1 MTIRRRETVDE
12 HARTIFLF
20 FSFFLSFFGEN
31 YSIWNN
37 IYIYVCVFWA
47 EIKYRELVYLVD
59 ACRKLGI
66 GDLRRMANGE

>member
-1 MTIRRRETVDE
+1 MSTHVR
-12 HARTIFLF
+12 F
-20 FSFFLSFFGEN
+20 FSSFPSSFLSLEKIIPFG
-31 YSIWNN
+31 I